1 MLHATMEGVDNLA
14 HIDSYVAYKTMAH
27 GAYTASDSHPVPEE
41 TRSRFFLHIYC
52 RLDLEFLH
60 TPTHIHMHVVIMY
73 EYKTIITV
81 LIASVQ
87 QITVV
92 LVLPM

>member
-1 MLHATMEGVDNLA
+1 MKGVDNLA
-14 HIDSYVAYKTMAH
+14 HIDSYVTYKTMARD
-27 GAYTASDSHPVPEE
+27 AYTVSDSRPVPEE
-41 TRSRFFLHIYC
+41 TIARSRFFLHIYC
-52 RLDLEFLH
+52 RLDFEFLH
-60 TPTHIHMHVVIMY
+60 TPAHIHMHVVIMY

-92 LVLPM
+92 PVLPM

>member
-1 MLHATMEGVDNLA
+1 MLHATMKGVDNLA
-14 HIDSYVAYKTMAH
+14 HIDSYMAYKTMAH
-27 GAYTASDSHPVPEE
+27 GAYTAIDSCLVPEG

-52 RLDLEFLH
+52 KLDLEFLH
-60 TPTHIHMHVVIMY
+60 TPAHIHMHVVIVY

-92 LVLPM
+92 PVLPM